1 METLNAAVLG
11 ELQSFMDADEFVAF
25 IQRALQKLQQQ
36 APVLLACI
44 ADQHWDE
51 ARHLAHRLKGTLGSL
66 GCERLAAALNSLE
79 EGLRQ
84 KPPCLPQA
92 QTMAGLEFTIQETLS
107 ALQQRCGLASTTSER
122 SSSHP

>member
-11 ELQSFMDADEFVAF
+11 ELQSFMNADEFIEFMDEAH
-25 IQRALQKLQQQ
+25 RKLHQQ
-36 APVLLACI
+36 APVLLTCI

-51 ARHLAHRLKGTLGSL
+51 ARRLAHRLKGMLGSL
-66 GCERLAAALNSLE
+66 GCEKLAAALNSLE
-79 EGLRQ
+79 EGLRH

-107 ALQQRCGLASTTSER
+107 ALQQRCGLASTTAER

>member
-11 ELQSFMDADEFVAF
+11 ELQSFMDVDEFMAF
-25 IQRALQKLQQQ
+25 IDTAHQKLQQQ

-44 ADQHWDE
+44 ADQRWDE

-66 GCERLAAALNSLE
+66 GCDRLAAALNSLE
-79 EGLRQ
+79 EGLRH

-92 QTMAGLEFTIQETLS
+92 QTMAGLEFTIQETFS
-107 ALQQRCGLASTTSER
+107 ALQQRCGLASTTAER